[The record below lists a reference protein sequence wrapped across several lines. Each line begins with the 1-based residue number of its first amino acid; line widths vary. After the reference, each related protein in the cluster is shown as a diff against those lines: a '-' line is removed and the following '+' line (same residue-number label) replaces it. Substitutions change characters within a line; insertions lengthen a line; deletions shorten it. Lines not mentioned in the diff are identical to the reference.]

1 MHIAI
6 IDDQAATRQATTQ
19 LLSQLTTPTQPLQV
33 TAYPTAEAFLFAD
46 QPADLLLLDI
56 KLGSGMD
63 GMTLA
68 KQIREHDAATAI
80 AFVSNYDE
88 FVFDGYDVNAIDY
101 VIKPITSDKLQH
113 LITKVAAQTQ
123 PKLLAFTTANGIQ
136 RVAMYD
142 ISAIEVTDHRLQV
155 HTQKMTYTVAGQLK
169 DFLPQLDDNFI
180 QIYRSIVINLNFLSQ
195 LEKNTVVMADGTSY
209 PVFRQQAP
217 LVKQAF
223 FKHFRGLAH
232 DSE

>member
-46 QPADLLLLDI
+46 EPADLLLLDI

-68 KQIREHDAATAI
+68 KQIREHDADTAI

-113 LITKVAAQTQ
+113 LISKVAAQTQ
-123 PKLLAFTTANGIQ
+123 PKH
-136 RVAMYD
+136 
-142 ISAIEVTDHRLQV
+142 SACRHV
-155 HTQKMTYTVAGQLK
+155 
-169 DFLPQLDDNFI
+169 
-180 QIYRSIVINLNFLSQ
+180 
-195 LEKNTVVMADGTSY
+195 
-209 PVFRQQAP
+209 
-217 LVKQAF
+217 
-223 FKHFRGLAH
+223 
-232 DSE
+232 

>member
-46 QPADLLLLDI
+46 EPADLLLLDI

-68 KQIREHDAATAI
+68 KQIREHDADTAI

-113 LITKVAAQTQ
+113 LISKVAAQTQ

-169 DFLPQLDDNFI
+169 EFLPQLDEILFK
-180 QIYRSIVINLNFLSQ
+180 SIDQLSSTSIFCRNLRKTPSSWLMAPVTRFLG
-195 LEKNTVVMADGTSY
+195 N
-209 PVFRQQAP
+209 
-217 LVKQAF
+217 
-223 FKHFRGLAH
+223 KHRLSNGPSLNIFGG
-232 DSE
+232 